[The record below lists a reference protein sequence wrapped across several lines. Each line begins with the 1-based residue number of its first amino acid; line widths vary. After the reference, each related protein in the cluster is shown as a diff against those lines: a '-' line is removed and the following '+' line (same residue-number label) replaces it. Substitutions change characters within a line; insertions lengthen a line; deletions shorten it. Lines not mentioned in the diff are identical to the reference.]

1 MEELLIGCSG
11 ALCKSRFWE
20 ISIDRLLFR
29 SIDFGQSFD
38 RSTFKFDRSTF
49 QDLRISRHFLMKFV
63 IPLLLTYRNRKTQ
76 KLTKTS
82 ENNKAKGLTSANQGV
97 QIHNIWLS
105 SSGASQHVIQLF
117 LLLYNISRKRKQSI
131 FPISASGPKL
141 LK

>member
-1 MEELLIGCSG
+1 MLFVMEELLIGCSG

-49 QDLRISRHFLMKFV
+49 QDLRISRHFLMKFA
-63 IPLLLTYRNRKTQ
+63 IPLLLTYRNRKIQ

-97 QIHNIWLS
+97 QIHNIWHS
-105 SSGASQHVIQLF
+105 SQFTPNGLAAFF
-117 LLLYNISRKRKQSI
+117 LCRKFK
-131 FPISASGPKL
+131 APKL
-141 LK
+141 P